1 MVGTRLLAGFGFA
14 CGWFGFCLCF
24 IPHHY
29 QAFSFL
35 SMMTWALRPHGV
47 RTRGK
52 KWKTQ
57 ALRSVRHSGGQLG
70 ALQFSTGSVMIFDTS
85 SVLPGSETG
94 LESNSHLHPVLLD
107 ND

>member
-1 MVGTRLLAGFGFA
+1 MA
-14 CGWFGFCLCF
+14 
-24 IPHHY
+24 
-29 QAFSFL
+29 S
-35 SMMTWALRPHGV
+35 ALV
-47 RTRGK
+47 EK